1 MATRSRITL
10 KQLEMMISLGTE
22 LNFRKAAE
30 RIGVSQP
37 SLSAQIQALEDA
49 VGLRMVERARSGTI
63 LTPAGREV
71 LRRAQTV
78 MGEIRGIEDYASDMR
93 LGPAGTIRLGTKTT
107 LGPYILPRLVSRLH
121 RESPELRLYIRESA
135 PRDLEVELYNG
146 MHDLI
151 LVQLPLT
158 DTDLA
163 VARLFREP
171 LYLAVAADHP
181 LASRKAI
188 SPEMLKGLEVLSLNP
203 SFHLHDQVLAL
214 CRDFGATLLRD
225 YEGTSLDALRQMV
238 GMGMGTTFLPAL
250 YVQSELPSR
259 DDVAVLEILGKPIYR
274 SIGLAWRKSA
284 GRVSAFHLIADT
296 IRQVVK
302 QDCPQLI
309 VEG

>member
-1 MATRSRITL
+1 MSTRSKITL

-30 RIGVSQP
+30 RVGVSQP
-37 SLSAQIQALEDA
+37 SLSAQIQALEEA
-49 VGLRMVERARSGTI
+49 VGLQLVERARSGTI
-63 LTPAGREV
+63 LTPAGREI

-78 MGEIRGIEDYASDMR
+78 MGEARGIEDYASDMR

-107 LGPYILPRLVSRLH
+107 LGPYILPHLVSRLH
-121 RESPELRLYIRESA
+121 RESPDLRLYIRESA

-151 LVQLPLT
+151 LVQLPIA

-163 VARLFREP
+163 VTRLFREP

-181 LASRKAI
+181 LASRKVI
-188 SPEMLKGLEVLSLNP
+188 EPEMLKGLDVLSLNP
-203 SFHLHDQVLAL
+203 SFHLHDQVTSL
-214 CRDFGATLLRD
+214 CREFGATLLRD

-250 YVQSELPSR
+250 YVHSELRSR
-259 DDVAVLEILGKPIYR
+259 DDVAVLEIAGKPTYR

-284 GRVSAFHLIADT
+284 GRVSAFRFIANT
-296 IRQVVK
+296 MRQVVK
-302 QDCPQLI
+302 QDFPQLI
-309 VEG
+309 LE

>member
-1 MATRSRITL
+1 MAARSNITL

-37 SLSAQIQALEDA
+37 SLSAQIQALEEA
-49 VGLRMVERARSGTI
+49 VGLRLVERARSGTI

-78 MGEIRGIEDYASDMR
+78 MGEVRGIEDYASDMR

-121 RESPELRLYIRESA
+121 RESPELHLYIRESA
-135 PRDLEVELYNG
+135 PRDLELELYNG
-146 MHDLI
+146 VHDLI
-151 LVQLPLT
+151 LVQLPLS

-163 VARLFREP
+163 AVRLFREP

-181 LASRKAI
+181 LAAHKAI
-188 SPEMLKGLEVLSLNP
+188 EPEMLKGLEVLSLNP
-203 SFHLHDQVLAL
+203 SFHLHDQVLSL

-250 YVQSELPSR
+250 YVQSELASR
-259 DDVAVLEILGKPIYR
+259 EDIAVMEIRGKPIYR

-284 GRVSAFHLIADT
+284 GRVSAFRLIADT

-302 QDCPQLI
+302 QDCPQL
-309 VEG
+309 VLER